1 MEGKSKMVDI
11 LSQVAALGS
20 KVDNEIKAQEVALAR
35 LREKKADLLT
45 QQREALVDGDSAA
58 YVSATKEL
66 EEKQPLIEFL
76 EMRLRHLKAPSA
88 DRDKEVN
95 QLYSLLHGAALAD
108 IIEIDKRAITA
119 IDALLEITDQVGKVF
134 KAYSA
139 ASAALTQYV
148 SDPVKMSFNGVSL
161 AIEHN
166 SLALLHNRLKNTR
179 QALEAEIQRGR

>member
-20 KVDNEIKAQEVALAR
+20 KNDNEIKFQVAALAK
-35 LREKKADLLT
+35 LREEKDDLLS
-45 QQREALVDGDSAA
+45 QQREALADGDSDA
-58 YVSATKEL
+58 YVALSKKI
-66 EEKQPLIEFL
+66 EEKKLKIEYS
-76 EMRLRHLKAPSA
+76 EKRLRQLKAPSA

-119 IDALLEITDQVGKVF
+119 IDALLEITDQAGKVF

-148 SDPVKMSFNGVSL
+148 SDPVKMSFNGASL

-166 SLALLHNRLKNTR
+166 SLALLHNRLKNAR